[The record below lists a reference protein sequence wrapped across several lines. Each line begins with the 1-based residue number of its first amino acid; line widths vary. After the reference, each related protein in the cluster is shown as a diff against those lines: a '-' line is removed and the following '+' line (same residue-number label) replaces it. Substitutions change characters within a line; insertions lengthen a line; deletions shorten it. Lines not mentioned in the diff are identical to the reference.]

1 MPYFGNVEKGMIQN
15 RKESHRTLRVCGHDR
30 VEHALGLKQLTLT
43 EGKQVSDESN
53 GGREDRPGTFPGES

>member
-1 MPYFGNVEKGMIQN
+1 MIQN

>member
-1 MPYFGNVEKGMIQN
+1 MIQN
-15 RKESHRTLRVCGHDR
+15 RKESHRTLCVCVAMTE